1 MSLSKEELRKMN
13 LEKEELRKSV
23 ETELCEALKYAGRAA
38 NLLRHVDKN
47 YYTGDKARDALG
59 TADALARIVA
69 STTEY
74 IDYLLS
80 R

>member
-13 LEKEELRKSV
+13 LEKEALRKSIR
-23 ETELCEALKYAGRAA
+23 TELCDALTYVGRAA
-38 NLLRHVDKN
+38 NRLRQIDEN
-47 YYTGDKARDALG
+47 YYTENKAKDALE